1 MIAGS
6 LDQLGT
12 RGRARLDE
20 RACRAARVGLE
31 RGQVARAQVAARSLL
46 GLELGLELGLGLGLE
61 LGLGLGLR
69 LALG

>member
-1 MIAGS
+1 MIGGS

-12 RGRARLDE
+12 RGWARLDE

-46 GLELGLELGLGLGLE
+46 GLGLGLGLE
-61 LGLGLGLR
+61 LGLGLGLG
-69 LALG
+69 LAERARHA

>member
-12 RGRARLDE
+12 RKWARLDE

-31 RGQVARAQVAARSLL
+31 RRQVARVRRGAREHLVRVKEVRVKGWS
-46 GLELGLELGLGLGLE
+46 
-61 LGLGLGLR
+61 
-69 LALG
+69 